1 MQLFSFFFLF
11 ISVDYSCYKLKNPV
25 YTATHITSHIMRIVT
40 RAVGVFLVL
49 TIQEVVCRQHE
60 PDLVSPFHGKFKSSV
75 EPEEMV
81 RRGSI
86 RDKIRVR
93 IKPPLFCGETV
104 PDVQTQPEMRFRL
117 VYPRKFMA
125 ETEGGNIRKIITLC
139 PFVCPYKGDDGM
151 VVP

>member
-1 MQLFSFFFLF
+1 
-11 ISVDYSCYKLKNPV
+11 
-25 YTATHITSHIMRIVT
+25 MRIVT

-93 IKPPLFCGETV
+93 IKPPLFAVKRCL
-104 PDVQTQPEMRFRL
+104 MFRRSL
-117 VYPRKFMA
+117 RCDFVSCIHASSWLKRK
-125 ETEGGNIRKIITLC
+125 EGI
-139 PFVCPYKGDDGM
+139 
-151 VVP
+151 

>member
-1 MQLFSFFFLF
+1 
-11 ISVDYSCYKLKNPV
+11 
-25 YTATHITSHIMRIVT
+25 MRIVT
-40 RAVGVFLVL
+40 RAVGVFLIL
-49 TIQEVVCRQHE
+49 TVQEVVCRQHE
-60 PDLVSPFHGKFKSSV
+60 PDLVSPFHGKFKTGI

-117 VYPRKFMA
+117 VDPRKFMA